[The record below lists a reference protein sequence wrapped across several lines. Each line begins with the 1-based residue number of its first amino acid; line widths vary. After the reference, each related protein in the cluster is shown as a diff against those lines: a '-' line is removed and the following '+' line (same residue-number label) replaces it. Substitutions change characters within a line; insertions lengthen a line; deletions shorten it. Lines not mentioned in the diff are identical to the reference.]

1 MCVCISLR
9 GWRWT
14 FVQKETLDTV
24 GAFRNKWECPG
35 SHDCDWGERRS
46 KINFWKTKH
55 SYVCQTKAHNLFNTY
70 RLLCLN
76 RPEEYK
82 RKRLRCS
89 LRKWKAEIS
98 SKRIKIWETDLS
110 CRLYTG
116 NVVLVRSLR
125 VWLFL
130 SHCLRL
136 RDKAGCMCVYISRG
150 LLFFRKAVT
159 RVHPSTSADIRTGCM
174 ADIN

>member
-1 MCVCISLR
+1 MCISVR

-24 GAFRNKWECPG
+24 GAFQNKWEYPG
-35 SHDCDWGERRS
+35 SHDCDWGERSS
-46 KINFWKTKH
+46 KINFWKTKPN
-55 SYVCQTKAHNLFNTY
+55 YVCQTKAHNLFNTY

-76 RPEEYK
+76 RTRGRDCDVLWENE
-82 RKRLRCS
+82 RLKFLQNVWKYGKPTS
-89 LRKWKAEIS
+89 LAVS
-98 SKRIKIWETDLS
+98 GF
-110 CRLYTG
+110 LYAG
-116 NVVLVRSLR
+116 NVVLVRSLW

-159 RVHPSTSADIRTGCM
+159 RVTLLLLRT
-174 ADIN
+174 